1 MEIVMAEQN
10 APVAAK
16 APPDRT
22 PPPDRPVAPDK
33 MTPAL
38 LKLAGAIMLGSIAMQ
53 LDGTMVNVAFNTL
66 LSEFGAQLSTIQ
78 WVVTGY
84 LLAMAM
90 VTPLTGWAVTRY
102 GGRTVWMVSIAVFL
116 GGSLLCGVAWSAPS
130 LIVFRIL
137 QGMGG
142 GMIIPLAQVILAQ
155 AAGEKMLGRAIA
167 AIGIPAMLGPVLGP
181 VLGGIIV
188 TELSW
193 RWIFY
198 INLPICLAALFVSY
212 RVMPPGIGKGPH
224 AEKLDVVGLALLSPA
239 CIVLIYG
246 LTEAGNHGTF
256 NDGHALIPLA
266 LGVVLL
272 VGFALHA
279 LRRSGPLIDVRL
291 FKVRN
296 FTMGS
301 IVVFVAALPLFGAMA
316 LVPLYYQ
323 QVRGDSALHAGLLF
337 APQGFGMAIALVLS
351 GSLSDKIGPRPIV
364 LTGLGMAAAGG
375 AVFTQITG
383 DTSVLLISAALAVS
397 GAGLGVSLV
406 PALTAALRGLP
417 QHSIA
422 KATTSVRIFQQL
434 GGSFGIALIFVVLQQ
449 AITHITGAAGSPTA
463 DTLAVPFSHAF
474 WWMLGFTLAA
484 ILPAMLL
491 PAGRPTAG
499 EVNSDSLVAAG

>member
-1 MEIVMAEQN
+1 MEIVMAEQH
-10 APVAAK
+10 APAVEK
-16 APPDRT
+16 QP
-22 PPPDRPVAPDK
+22 PDK

-90 VTPLTGWAVTRY
+90 VTPLTGWAVERY
-102 GGRTVWMVSIAVFL
+102 GGRTVWMFSISVFL
-116 GGSLLCGVAWSAPS
+116 AGSMLCGVAWSAPS

-188 TELSW
+188 TELNW

-198 INLPICLAALFVSY
+198 INLPICLAALLVSW
-212 RVMPPGIGKGPH
+212 RVMPPGIGKGPQ
-224 AEKLDVVGLALLSPA
+224 AEKLDLIGLALLSPA
-239 CIVLIYG
+239 CIALIYG
-246 LTEAGNHGTF
+246 LTEAGNHGSF
-256 NDGHALIPLA
+256 GDGHALVPLL
-266 LGVVLL
+266 LGVALL
-272 VGFALHA
+272 VAFTLHS
-279 LRRSGPLIDVRL
+279 LRGSAPLIDVRL

-301 IVVFVAALPLFGAMA
+301 IVVFIAALPLFGAMA

-323 QVRGDSALHAGLLF
+323 QVRGDTALHAGLLF
-337 APQGFGMAIALVLS
+337 APQGFGMAIALVAS
-351 GSLSDKIGPRPIV
+351 GALSDKIGPRPIV
-364 LTGLGMAAAGG
+364 LSGLGMAAAGG

-383 DTSVLLISAALAVS
+383 HTSVLLISAALAVS

-406 PALTAALRGLP
+406 PALTAALRGLR
-417 QHSIA
+417 QNTIA

-449 AITHITGAAGSPTA
+449 AIAKQVAGPNGVPSP
-463 DTLAVPFSHAF
+463 DSLAVGFSHAF
-474 WWMLGFTLAA
+474 WWMLIFTLAA
-484 ILPAMLL
+484 ILPACLL
-491 PAGRPTAG
+491 PSTRPTAG
-499 EVNSDSLVAAG
+499 EPTSDSLVAAG